1 MQEANNTTAKK
12 DYKDFKDYEDVLAS
26 ISMFDLFYY
35 KKINERHYYLF
46 CKFKELVDT
55 YEGYFLITLHSA
67 LFSSSEYA
75 DCLMNVMREKS
86 DSIRDKIQI
95 EFFEDVYAFL
105 KKDKKQQICQLYE
118 KYKHL
123 WHSSISHDIG
133 IQAIKVS
140 IAYLFV
146 LLGVELP
153 EPMYD
158 FIEFKGKVYVDFDKV
173 DTQSLE
179 EAVKY
184 LGYIPIDFSSPS
196 VIINYYEHF
205 SSKVYS
211 LKNKNKKGILERL
224 RKHKCE
230 TKLNTN

>member
-1 MQEANNTTAKK
+1 
-12 DYKDFKDYEDVLAS
+12 
-26 ISMFDLFYY
+26 
-35 KKINERHYYLF
+35 
-46 CKFKELVDT
+46 
-55 YEGYFLITLHSA
+55 
-67 LFSSSEYA
+67 
-75 DCLMNVMREKS
+75 
-86 DSIRDKIQI
+86 
-95 EFFEDVYAFL
+95 L
-105 KKDKKQQICQLYE
+105 KKDKKQQRKEICHLYE

-153 EPMYD
+153 EPIYD

-173 DTQSLE
+173 DTPSLE

-184 LGYIPIDFSSPS
+184 LGYIPIDYSSPS